1 MDESNYNYL
10 KRICKDRTFWDKI
23 YLLGHWNTAGKYDKI
38 IDDPYYDGIDEFEYN
53 FNQIK
58 YFSEEFLKREL

>member
-1 MDESNYNYL
+1 MGESNYNNL
-10 KRICKDRTFWDKI
+10 KRICKDRILQDKI
-23 YLLGHWNTAGKYDKI
+23 YLFGHWNTEGKYDKI
-38 IDDPYYDGIDEFEYN
+38 IDDLYYDGIYGFKYN

>member
-1 MDESNYNYL
+1 MDESNYNDL
-10 KRICKDRTFWDKI
+10 KRICKDRTLWDKI
-23 YLLGHWNTAGKYDKI
+23 YLFGHWNTDRKYNKI
-38 IDDPYYDGIDEFEYN
+38 IDDLYYDGIYGFECN